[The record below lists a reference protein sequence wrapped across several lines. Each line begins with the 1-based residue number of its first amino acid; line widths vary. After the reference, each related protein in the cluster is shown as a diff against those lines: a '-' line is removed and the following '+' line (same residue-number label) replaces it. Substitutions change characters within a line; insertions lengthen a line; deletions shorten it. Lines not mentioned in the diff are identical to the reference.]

1 MFPSFGREIKIIS
14 SWNEMSCKVWEEMVL
29 FCMVMTIVPPESEQR
44 AKFWLD
50 QKHGIEPRN
59 SEYMTVEFTGK

>member
-1 MFPSFGREIKIIS
+1 
-14 SWNEMSCKVWEEMVL
+14 MSCKVWEEMVL